1 MFTRFQ
7 PQNIELRAITINIVS
22 CIKLDKKSNYL
33 YEAVD
38 AYGCLYKA
46 YKAVD
51 ASAYAFCKYVGAKM
65 IKEFEN
71 V

>member
-7 PQNIELRAITINIVS
+7 PQNIKLRAFYINFTHS
-22 CIKLDKKSNYL
+22 ALHRNTNNNK
-33 YEAVD
+33 
-38 AYGCLYKA
+38 
-46 YKAVD
+46 
-51 ASAYAFCKYVGAKM
+51 SAYAFCKYVGAKM

>member
-7 PQNIELRAITINIVS
+7 PQNIKLRAITINIVS
-22 CIKLDKKSNYL
+22 CIKLDKEANYL
-33 YEAVD
+33 YE
-38 AYGCLYKA
+38 
-46 YKAVD
+46 AVD